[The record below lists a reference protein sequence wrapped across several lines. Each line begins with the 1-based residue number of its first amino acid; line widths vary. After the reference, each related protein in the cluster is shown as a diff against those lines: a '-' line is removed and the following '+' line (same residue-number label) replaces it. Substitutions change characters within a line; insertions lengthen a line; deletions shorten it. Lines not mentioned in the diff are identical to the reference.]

1 MAAGKWQLWEDD
13 PAQLERITNWAANGL
28 TDAEIARS
36 MGIRR
41 ETLSVWKKQHPNVS
55 NAIKRGRLLACEVIE
70 NALFKRA
77 TGMTLTETVT
87 TEEFEGTLEDGKPHS
102 GSIKQT
108 ERTITREV
116 PPDTGAIIFYLKN
129 RMPDRY
135 ADRRETKVD
144 VSAPTIA
151 LGIDPA
157 RAAE

>member
-1 MAAGKWQLWEDD
+1 MAAGKWQLWEND

-28 TDAEIARS
+28 TDAEIAKS

-41 ETLSVWKKQHPNVS
+41 ETLSVWKQRHPNIS
-55 NAIKRGRLLACEVIE
+55 NAVKRGRLMACEAIE
-70 NALFKRA
+70 NALFRRA
-77 TGMTLTETVT
+77 TGMELTDTV
-87 TEEFEGTLEDGKPHS
+87 EEFDGAIVDGKPTS
-102 GSIKQT
+102 GSFKKRVT
-108 ERTITREV
+108 TRQV

-144 VSAPTIA
+144 VSAPVIA

>member
-28 TDAEIARS
+28 TNEEIARS
-36 MGIRR
+36 MGIHRSTLR
-41 ETLSVWKKQHPNVS
+41 EWVKVHP
-55 NAIKRGRLLACEVIE
+55 AISDALKRGRLMACEAIE
-70 NALFKRA
+70 NALFRRA
-77 TGMTLTETVT
+77 TGMELTETV
-87 TEEFEGTLEDGKPHS
+87 EEFDGAIVDGKPAN
-102 GSIKQT
+102 GSIKK
-108 ERTITREV
+108 RTTTRQV

-144 VSAPTIA
+144 VSAPVIA

>member
-1 MAAGKWQLWEDD
+1 MAAGKWQLWEND

-28 TDAEIARS
+28 TDAEIAKS

-41 ETLSVWKKQHPNVS
+41 ETLSVWKQRHPNIS
-55 NAIKRGRLLACEVIE
+55 NAVKRGRLMACEAIE
-70 NALFKRA
+70 NALFRRA
-77 TGMTLTETVT
+77 TGMELTDTV
-87 TEEFEGTLEDGKPHS
+87 EEFEGAIVDGKPAN
-102 GSIKQT
+102 GSIKKRVT
-108 ERTITREV
+108 TRQV

-144 VSAPTIA
+144 VSAPVIA

>member
-1 MAAGKWQLWEDD
+1 M
-13 PAQLERITNWAANGL
+13 
-28 TDAEIARS
+28 
-36 MGIRR
+36 
-41 ETLSVWKKQHPNVS
+41 
-55 NAIKRGRLLACEVIE
+55 ACEVIE

-87 TEEFEGTLEDGKPHS
+87 TEEFEGTLEDGRPSS

-144 VSAPTIA
+144 VSAPVIA

>member
-1 MAAGKWQLWEDD
+1 MANGKYKQWQE
-13 PAQLERITNWAANGL
+13 PAQLERLTNWAANGC
-28 TDAEIARS
+28 TDSEIIAN
-36 MGIRR
+36 MGIGRTTFYR
-41 ETLSVWKKQHPNVS
+41 WLESYEDIRD
-55 NAIKRGRLLACEVIE
+55 AIKKGRMLACEVIE

-77 TGMTLTETVT
+77 TGMELTDTV
-87 TEEFEGTLEDGKPHS
+87 EEFDGAIVDGKPAN
-102 GSIKQT
+102 GSIKKRVT
-108 ERTITREV
+108 TRQV

-144 VSAPTIA
+144 VSAPVIA

>member
-1 MAAGKWQLWEDD
+1 MAAGKWQLWEND

-28 TDAEIARS
+28 TDAEIAKS

-41 ETLSVWKKQHPNVS
+41 ETLSVWKQRHPNIS
-55 NAIKRGRLLACEVIE
+55 NAVKRGRLMACEAIE
-70 NALFKRA
+70 NALFRRA
-77 TGMTLTETVT
+77 TGMELTDTV
-87 TEEFEGTLEDGKPHS
+87 EEFDGAIVDGKPAN
-102 GSIKQT
+102 GSIKKRVT
-108 ERTITREV
+108 TRQV

-144 VSAPTIA
+144 VSAPVIA

>member
-1 MAAGKWQLWEDD
+1 MAAGKWQIWEED

-28 TDAEIARS
+28 TDTEIAKS

-41 ETLSVWKKQHPNVS
+41 ETLSVWKQKHPNIS
-55 NAIKRGRLLACEVIE
+55 NAIKSGRLMACEAIE
-70 NALFKRA
+70 NALFRRA
-77 TGMTLTETVT
+77 TGMELTETV
-87 TEEFEGTLEDGKPHS
+87 EEFDGAIVDGKPAN
-102 GSIKQT
+102 GSIKK
-108 ERTITREV
+108 RTTTRQV

-144 VSAPTIA
+144 VSAPVIA